1 MVESQSQF
9 VKMPTIATKVD
20 KQPESDE
27 IISMDK
33 INKFKGFF

>member
-9 VKMPTIATKVD
+9 VKMPTLAIKVD

-27 IISMDK
+27 GLSMD
-33 INKFKGFF
+33 